1 MAIGSRVH
9 YVEDRNSARYHRIGD
24 QRPMTA
30 PRNRFGAHDDG
41 GLEIGQG
48 QKVIERLLKF
58 ARLHIV
64 GVRAE
69 AGVSPQSVS

>member
-9 YVEDRNSARYHRIGD
+9 YVEDRNSTRDSSVGD

-30 PRNRFGAHDDG
+30 PRYGLGAHDG
-41 GLEIGQG
+41 GWLEFGQG

-58 ARLHIV
+58 ACLHVV

-69 AGVSPQSVS
+69 AGVSPQSVP